1 MQALKSK
8 DLVTLKTALAQVK
21 ELDLSGSYGEPPLL
35 TAKQVL
41 LLVKSLKSNNTL
53 TELNLGNN
61 KIGAAGGAAIAKSLK
76 VNSTLTELNLGNNK
90 IGAAGGAAIAESLKV
105 NSTLIQLNLGENQI
119 GDEVDKAIYEEIKI
133 NKAQQQLI
141 AYHRNE
147 TFPKYLEMI
156 KLDNNSS
163 QKSFYLL
170 EDCTKGIFTF
180 LLSSPVTDSELELS
194 GLSEQHDNT

>member
-41 LLVKSLKSNNTL
+41 LLVKSLKSNN
-53 TELNLGNN
+53 
-61 KIGAAGGAAIAKSLK
+61 
-76 VNSTLTELNLGNNK
+76 TLTELNLGNNK